1 MTYVSDSFM
10 IKSFFLI
17 FFLLN
22 LGFIVPLFAQH
33 HENPPASL
41 GDREAVMDFIF
52 PDNIK
57 PNEDFTLTLSL
68 YDKSNNQ
75 NFKNVSIQLA
85 VLKNGF
91 DKYLMNELF
100 YDENG
105 QITID
110 FKSKS
115 FNEPDRKQIKA
126 ATEPFLGGW
135 MKDYGSNIQ
144 VMQNIFSENAIY
156 TLKATVVTID
166 TPRQFIDKP
175 LTFTSQIHLGM
186 NHTGNA
192 EIHIPD
198 WVRNNAK
205 WWSEGSIA
213 DKDFA
218 SGIQFM
224 IKEGIITIPVI
235 KNDQSTQEIHIPDWV
250 RNNAKWWSEGSIA
263 DKDFASGIQF
273 MIKEGIIT
281 IPVIKNDQSTQEIKI
296 PDWVR
301 NNAKWW
307 SEGSIADKDFASGIQ
322 YLVKV
327 GIINV

>member
-1 MTYVSDSFM
+1 MTHVQASYM

-17 FFLLN
+17 LFLLI
-22 LGFIVPLFAQH
+22 LGFIVPVFAQH
-33 HENPPASL
+33 HENPPAAL
-41 GDREAVMDFIF
+41 GNRVVVMDFVF

-57 PNEDFTLTLSL
+57 PNEDFTLTMSV
-68 YDKSNNQ
+68 YDKTNNQ
-75 NFKNVSIQLA
+75 NFKHVSVQLA
-85 VLKNGF
+85 ILKNGT

-105 QITID
+105 QIIID
-110 FKSKS
+110 FKHKS
-115 FNEPDRKQIKA
+115 FDEPNRKQIKA
-126 ATEPFLGGW
+126 TTEPFLGGW
-135 MKDYGSNIQ
+135 MNDYGSNIE

-166 TPRQFIDKP
+166 TPRQFIDTP
-175 LTFTSQIHLGM
+175 ITFTSQIHVGM
-186 NHTGNA
+186 NQTDNA
-192 EIHIPD
+192 EIKIPD

-224 IKEGIITIPVI
+224 IKGGIITIPVT
-235 KNDQSTQEIHIPDWV
+235 KNEQPMQD
-250 RNNAKWWSEGSIA
+250 
-263 DKDFASGIQF
+263 
-273 MIKEGIIT
+273 
-281 IPVIKNDQSTQEIKI
+281 IKI

-322 YLVKV
+322 YLVKA